1 MQTFAMLTRLT
12 PSAMQSPHSLE
23 ELERKVMEHI
33 RRACPSVEWLGSY
46 AVLGPCD
53 YLDIFRAGD
62 IDEVSKVS
70 ALVRS
75 YGHAHTEVWALTEW
89 PHFKRLIR
97 DISLLPS

>member
-1 MQTFAMLTRLT
+1 MPTFAMLTRLT

-23 ELERKVMEHI
+23 ELERKVVEHI
-33 RRACPSVEWLGSY
+33 RRACPSVEWLANY

-53 YLDIFRAGD
+53 YLDIFRAED

-75 YGHAHTEVWALTEW
+75 YGHAHTEVWTLTEW
-89 PHFKRLIR
+89 PHFKQVIR
-97 DISLLPS
+97 DISLLSG